1 MQDVFYIV
9 VTVIFGL
16 FVLFLCFLTWRSLR
30 IKLDINNLSDDE
42 REIIYA
48 FCKSSK
54 QSTI

>member
-16 FVLFLCFLTWRSLR
+16 FVLFLCFLAWRSFR
-30 IKLDINNLSDDE
+30 SKLDINNLSDDE

-48 FCKSSK
+48 FCKASK
-54 QSTI
+54 QQTV

>member
-16 FVLFLCFLTWRSLR
+16 FVLFLCFLVWRSLR
-30 IKLDINNLSDDE
+30 SKLDINNLTDDE

-48 FCKSSK
+48 FCKASK
-54 QSTI
+54 PST